1 MPSNPSVV
9 LPNQSGGT
17 PNTPGPASCQ
27 QDTSLA
33 LPSLAADQLN
43 SSTDPV
49 TSALSEVNVGASSTQ
64 PTSTRPSPRLVTKPK
79 PVVASQRS
87 RRDSSP
93 PSSTPTNRVASPPD
107 SSPPSS
113 TPTNRV
119 ASPASVDPPS
129 NLLAGV
135 DDQPEWM
142 IKKKTLNYFRSTVKF
157 GRLSDVIEHWYE
169 LERLLGFQQTVST
182 LV

>member
-93 PSSTPTNRVASPPD
+93 PSSTPTNRVASP
-107 SSPPSS
+107 
-113 TPTNRV
+113 
-119 ASPASVDPPS
+119 ASVDPPS